1 MLEIRLGV
9 WALDHFQCT
18 VACPRVHW
26 ATSFLPSIGVVLVG
40 SLLQNF
46 QNSYLVRK
54 PLKERMYLEYSS
66 RWTLPLDLWGF
77 LSKLDLQFHEN
88 FYKHCFSRHI
98 LPTMCASLRY
108 DHNTPSNGQCFPDV
122 YVFQCVLSHC
132 QAFHFIEWFVNVNH
146 IKVIW
151 ICNPVPKV
159 TYLLSQ

>member
-1 MLEIRLGV
+1 MDTNPWKCCCCQDDFITNDMLSVILEHRILLYLVINNIFHFSDRLRLGESYQLLKTTVINMLEIRLGV

-26 ATSFLPSIGVVLVG
+26 ATSFLPSTGVVLVG

-54 PLKERMYLEYSS
+54 PLKERVYLEHSS

-88 FYKHCFSRHI
+88 FYSIVFPGIYC
-98 LPTMCASLRY
+98 LP
-108 DHNTPSNGQCFPDV
+108 
-122 YVFQCVLSHC
+122 CVH
-132 QAFHFIEWFVNVNH
+132 H
-146 IKVIW
+146 
-151 ICNPVPKV
+151 
-159 TYLLSQ
+159 